1 MAGPSTVGPGS
12 LAAQAVVGP
21 PGALDPTAVLD
32 APPEVRAS
40 VAFVT
45 VLALGGLL
53 VLRFGPFL
61 ERSIDA
67 TRSRPLASAAYGL
80 AAHLVVLFAV
90 FYLGVRLS
98 QFELFGRSTGLLGP
112 AFGVASML
120 ATGALGF
127 TVVGSTVVEVGW
139 APDRWA
145 GLVVGAGLA
154 GLVAVLASSP
164 SVAAGAVL
172 WVLVVSM
179 GIGGA
184 VRRWFTASVV
194 SEVGERA
201 DGDT

>member
-12 LAAQAVVGP
+12 LAAQVVVGP
-21 PGALDPTAVLD
+21 LGALDPTAVFD
-32 APPEVRAS
+32 APPEVRAGI
-40 VAFVT
+40 AFAT

-53 VLRFGPFL
+53 VLRFGPFV

-67 TRSRPLASAAYGL
+67 TRSRPLASTVYGV
-80 AAHLVVLFAV
+80 AAHLVVLFVV

-98 QFELFGRSTGLLGP
+98 RFELFGQSTGLLGP
-112 AFGVASML
+112 AFGVASVL

-154 GLVAVLASSP
+154 GLIAVLSS
-164 SVAAGAVL
+164 SVAFALAAVL

-184 VRRWFTASVV
+184 VRRWLTASAV

-201 DGDT
+201 DGDA